1 MAAVPVNCQSSD
13 RFPDLDGAPIN
24 TSAGDVTYKCDRTS
38 VFVLWVRG
46 MTLTKSRMDLMSDGR
61 T

>member
-1 MAAVPVNCQSSD
+1 
-13 RFPDLDGAPIN
+13 
-24 TSAGDVTYKCDRTS
+24 VTYKCDRTS